1 MEKLLADGKICYSV
15 GYNIDMLP
23 TAPNAAL
30 TSPCNHWDVYYKYA
44 MNAAMKGEEIKT
56 DWAEGYET
64 GAVGITELGA
74 SCAAG
79 TAEKVAEVEAALKNG
94 TLKVFDTSTF
104 TVNGAKLESYPVDLS
119 YIDFSTMTTIYQG
132 ETVEP
137 VVNGEFEESTF
148 RSAPYFTVRIDD
160 IIEK

>member
-1 MEKLLADGKICYSV
+1 
-15 GYNIDMLP
+15 MLP

-79 TAEKVAEVEAALKNG
+79 TAENG

-119 YIDFSTMTTIYQG
+119 FIDFSTMTTIYQG